1 MERRVVIHPN
11 QQITDTDLNNMGEFT
26 RTSVDHVV
34 YDGISSQR
42 KFAGFAVVQ
51 TGPLEVTV
59 GEGRFYNQGKVFYR
73 NDDGGVVLSLADYV
87 PAVTK
92 RIVSVVVWGNQID
105 TAVQPRT
112 FLVDAETGQ
121 TEAEAVATENRRH
134 AEINVVP
141 GTENANPQPPALDA
155 NVIAIAHITLTP
167 SGISEVAMV
176 EINRLPSVQQNHQR
190 LNENDSWRLQTG
202 TMIDTMRTDIANLGA
217 RVVGTVRAE
226 ELVPMGMDIARLK
239 ELMDLSDDLSAY
251 GADHF
256 LDQSESDM
264 EHPDMLAHVEEGIRF
279 AFAQQRVANIQL
291 LNPLEDRVRKT
302 GEVTL
307 PAWTPDPRISITGR
321 DGELPITQYQIQS
334 VETRQLTRS
343 RERVRYGPYQTVCT
357 NAHWWKSGRYDVA
370 TGIFHKDGDSYEV
383 QNEKGK
389 LYANGLTHWVRVRQI
404 FVDKYEEAYWEK
416 IVHTETINGA
426 VIGQTFLNSQ
436 DGWLTEIDLFF
447 TQVAGSGAVNVLVTE
462 TNAGAPDVNNVI
474 ARVSVDQGDLK
485 TWPTA
490 TTVAVPPTY
499 LKKGKRYAIL
509 LITQGA
515 HMVAYV
521 QGNKFAQGS
530 LFYSTDGAW
539 FQGDLLRDMSMVI
552 KFASFV
558 SPRVEV
564 QIQPFELAN
573 GIANIDILSESFTPE
588 GTELVWEIQ
597 VNGVWRPIQY
607 YEENILVG
615 LPALLPA
622 RMVFV
627 GTTDLMPCITLGS
640 ASTVT
645 TWRAR
650 TDFKH
655 ISTTRT
661 IGTPIDLVE
670 VRLRL
675 EGWDSGKHTCICR
688 LLTGVAFDTE
698 VTADSS
704 EDRATEDPEAIERRF
719 FFELNTPVEE
729 YKIQISGTTDNAL
742 VTYHVAERV
751 DMARVDPGA

>member
-11 QQITDTDLNNMGEFT
+11 QQITDTDLNNMGEFA
-26 RTSVDHVV
+26 RTSIDHVV
-34 YDGISSQR
+34 QDGISALR
-42 KFAGFAVVQ
+42 KFAGFPVVQ

-59 GEGRFYNQGKVFYR
+59 GEGRYYNQGAVFYR
-73 NDDGGVVLSLADYV
+73 DDDGGVVLSLADYI

-92 RIVSVVVWGNQID
+92 RIVSIVVWGNLAE

-121 TEAEAVATENRRH
+121 TEAEAVATESRRH
-134 AEINVVP
+134 AEINLVP
-141 GTENANPQPPALDA
+141 GTENANPLPPALDA
-155 NVIAIAHITLTP
+155 NVIAIAHVTLTP
-167 SGISEVAMV
+167 SGIAEIEMV
-176 EINRLPSVQQNHQR
+176 DINRLPSVQGNHQR
-190 LNENDSWRLQTG
+190 LNENDAWRLQTG
-202 TMIDTMRTDIANLGA
+202 TMLDTMRTDIANLGA

-256 LDQSESDM
+256 LDLEETDA
-264 EHPDMLAHVEEGIRF
+264 ENPDLLAHIEEGIRF
-279 AFAQQRVANIQL
+279 AFAQERVANIQL

-307 PAWTPDPRISITGR
+307 PAWTPDARISITGR
-321 DGELPITQYQIQS
+321 DGEIPITQYQIQS

-357 NAHWWKSGRYDVA
+357 NAHWWKSGRYDIA
-370 TGIFHKDGDSYEV
+370 TGLFHRDGEVYEV
-383 QNEKGK
+383 QNEKGR
-389 LYANGLTHWVRVRQI
+389 LEANGLTHWVRVRQI
-404 FVDKYEEAYWEK
+404 FVDKYEEAYWDR
-416 IVHTETINGA
+416 IVNTETINGA

-436 DGWLTEIDLFF
+436 DGWLTEVDLFF
-447 TQVAGSGAVNVLVTE
+447 TQVAGSGAVNVLITD
-462 TNAGAPDVNNVI
+462 TNAGAPDVNQVI
-474 ARVSVDQGDLK
+474 AHVTVDQGDLK
-485 TWPTA
+485 TWPEA
-490 TTVAVPPTY
+490 TTVSIPPTY
-499 LKKGKRYAIL
+499 LKKGKRYAVL

-539 FQGDLLRDMSMVI
+539 FQGDLLRDISMVI
-552 KFASFV
+552 KFAEFST
-558 SPRVEV
+558 PRVEV

-588 GTELVWEIQ
+588 GTELIWEVQ

-622 RMVFV
+622 RIVFV
-627 GTTDLMPCITLGS
+627 GTTDLMPCITLGA
-640 ASTVT
+640 ASTVR

-655 ISTTRT
+655 ISTERT
-661 IGTPIDLVE
+661 IGTDVDLIE

-675 EGWDSGKHTCICR
+675 EAWDSGHHTVVCK
-688 LLTGVAFDTE
+688 LLTGATFNTE
-698 VTADSS
+698 VEPESF
-704 EDRATEDPEAIERRF
+704 EDRTTDDPEAIERRF
-719 FFELNTPVEE
+719 FFELDTPVQS
-729 YKIQISGTTDNAL
+729 YKIQIEGTTDNAL
-742 VTYHVAERV
+742 LTYHVAERV
-751 DMARVDPGA
+751 DMARLDPGA